1 MKVSRPFDET
11 ARLFS
16 LHTLQ
21 ILDTPPEERFD
32 RITRV
37 AKRAFDVEICSIS
50 FIDLE
55 RQWFKSN
62 DGFNLLETP
71 RNIAFCALTIL
82 NEHVPVVND
91 ASQDSRF
98 SGSPLVV
105 APPYARF
112 YAGCP
117 VHGPMGKRVGT
128 LCLIDSKPRSFTE
141 DDRNLLRDLASVVDD
156 ELTTSS
162 LVTVDKLTRI
172 ANRRGFVG
180 IGRQM
185 LSLCRRTGVGAELL
199 HFDLLGLDAIAD
211 AHGREAADALVRE
224 FASLLVKTFRSADVI
239 ARLSGRE
246 FVVLLTA
253 TSNSTEKALERF
265 EYMAGLTLDSEG
277 GELAW
282 SVGKV
287 VFNPD
292 VHDSI
297 DSLIAAV
304 EARLYDEKLLEKQAS

>member
-16 LHTLQ
+16 LHTLE

-32 RITRV
+32 RVTRV

-50 FIDLE
+50 FIDIE

-62 DGFNLLETP
+62 DGSDLLETP

-82 NEHVPVVND
+82 NEHVLVVND
-91 ASQDSRF
+91 ASQDPRF
-98 SGSPLVV
+98 SASPLVV
-105 APPYARF
+105 GPPHARF

-117 VHGPMGKRVGT
+117 IHGPMGKRVGT
-128 LCLIDSKPRSFTE
+128 LCLIDSRPRSFSE
-141 DDRNLLRDLASVVDD
+141 DDRSLLRDLALVVDD
-156 ELTTSS
+156 ELTVSS
-162 LVTVDKLTRI
+162 LVTVDKLTQI

-199 HFDLLGLDAIAD
+199 HFDLAGLDAIVA
-211 AHGREAADALVRE
+211 ARGREAGDLLVRE
-224 FASLLVKTFRSADVI
+224 FAALLVKTFRSADVI
-239 ARLSGRE
+239 ARLSARE

-253 TSNSTEKALERF
+253 TSNSTDKALERF
-265 EYMAGLTLDSEG
+265 DYMADLTLESASR
-277 GELAW
+277 ELAW

-287 VFNPD
+287 EFKPD

-304 EARLYDEKLLEKQAS
+304 EARLYDETLLRQQAS